1 MAMIISAS
9 INLDKIDKS
18 KVIKG
23 KKGNYAN
30 IVITVNDELDNY
42 GNQGPIYMQQSKEER
57 DAKQPKD
64 YLGNLK
70 VVWDNGNTT
79 KVGDGVP
86 GVPSDDNFF

>member
-1 MAMIISAS
+1 MIISAS

-18 KVIKG
+18 KVIQG

-57 DAKQPKD
+57 DAKQPKE

-70 VVWDNGNTT
+70 VVWDNGSTT
-79 KVGDGVP
+79 KVGDAAPAV
-86 GVPSDDNFF
+86 DDGNFF